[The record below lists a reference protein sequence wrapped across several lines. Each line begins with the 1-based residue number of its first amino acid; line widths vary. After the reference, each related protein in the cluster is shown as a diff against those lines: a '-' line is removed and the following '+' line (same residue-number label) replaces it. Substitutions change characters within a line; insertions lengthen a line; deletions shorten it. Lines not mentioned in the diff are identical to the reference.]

1 MRVYLAVDSQ
11 QQRQVAVKV
20 FYATSGRTRRS
31 FAELQAEARVAGAL
45 KHPNIVS
52 VLDWG
57 EDREADQVVAFLV
70 TEYLAGGSL
79 RAMIDHGVRLTP
91 SQGLEVGLAG
101 AGALAFA
108 HRRGLVHRD
117 VKPANLLFDDHGRPR
132 LADFGIAH
140 ALAEASRTE
149 PSGSLGGAARYSSPE
164 AALGRRLDG
173 AADVYALA
181 LVVVEAVTG
190 GVPALGDTTA
200 ATLAL
205 RTGGDVM
212 LDPDAAAAVG
222 PLRGPLERA
231 LRLDP
236 TDRPDA
242 AELEI
247 ALLATAELSRDRRR
261 CLWYRS
267 GSRTDPGR
275 RPPPRPYR
283 DGEPRAATVPP
294 PVPPGLV
301 IPPVPP
307 IPLEQIAADPHG
319 WIAADPP
326 TPEPVVFHDIA
337 LSRHAPLPT
346 SHCPRSR
353 VRRSPVRARKSGT
366 ATSSA
371 VDTSTSSAVG
381 TATSSETESAER
393 SARSRRRWPWVVLVV
408 LLLTGGLAAGWWFVI
423 RTPTTEVPSLVGLDV
438 AEATAAASRA
448 QLRVDTSRQVRV
460 DGSAPGDVVD
470 QDPSAGAER
479 AEDSVVRLT
488 VSQGPT
494 LVAPPAVAGMAEAEA
509 RAALSGVG
517 LVPGAST
524 SAVSETVPKGAVVSV
539 APGAAGPALDA
550 QGMVPKGTTVD
561 LVVSSGPAPRTV
573 PDGLVGATQA
583 DAQTKLAAVQLVASA
598 SPDYSE
604 TVPAGTVITTNPS
617 AGQQVAR
624 DSTVT
629 LVVSQGPAPVPIPDV
644 RGMPGPIAAAAL
656 TVAGFNVDRDRRATA
671 RVGARDRPARE

>member
-1 MRVYLAVDSQ
+1 VSASSTSSETGRELGGRYRLVAPVGVETSARVYLAVDSQ

-20 FYATSGRTRRS
+20 FYATGEDETFLR
-31 FAELQAEARVAGAL
+31 ELHAEARVAGAL

-57 EDREADQVVAFLV
+57 EDRQADQVMAFLV

-101 AGALAFA
+101 ARALAFA

-132 LADFGIAH
+132 LADFGVARV
-140 ALAEASRTE
+140 LAEASRTE

-212 LDPDAAAAVG
+212 LDPDAAGAVG
-222 PLRGPLERA
+222 PLRVPLERA

-247 ALLATAELSRDRRR
+247 ALLATAELLPRPEALPLVPIRIQD
-261 CLWYRS
+261 RS
-267 GSRTDPGR
+267 GPSSAAPSV
-275 RPPPRPYR
+275 R

-326 TPEPVVFHDIA
+326 TPEPVVFHDLALPDIAPPDMTLPDIVPPGIAPPEPGIA
-337 LSRHAPLPT
+337 LS
-346 SHCPRSR
+346 
-353 VRRSPVRARKSGT
+353 
-366 ATSSA
+366 
-371 VDTSTSSAVG
+371 
-381 TATSSETESAER
+381 
-393 SARSRRRWPWVVLVV
+393 
-408 LLLTGGLAAGWWFVI
+408 
-423 RTPTTEVPSLVGLDV
+423 
-438 AEATAAASRA
+438 
-448 QLRVDTSRQVRV
+448 
-460 DGSAPGDVVD
+460 
-470 QDPSAGAER
+470 
-479 AEDSVVRLT
+479 
-488 VSQGPT
+488 
-494 LVAPPAVAGMAEAEA
+494 
-509 RAALSGVG
+509 
-517 LVPGAST
+517 
-524 SAVSETVPKGAVVSV
+524 
-539 APGAAGPALDA
+539 
-550 QGMVPKGTTVD
+550 
-561 LVVSSGPAPRTV
+561 
-573 PDGLVGATQA
+573 
-583 DAQTKLAAVQLVASA
+583 
-598 SPDYSE
+598 
-604 TVPAGTVITTNPS
+604 
-617 AGQQVAR
+617 
-624 DSTVT
+624 
-629 LVVSQGPAPVPIPDV
+629 
-644 RGMPGPIAAAAL
+644 
-656 TVAGFNVDRDRRATA
+656 
-671 RVGARDRPARE
+671 